1 MLNSSISIVDALTI
15 MSKLLGNR
23 YVEEKMQVTISE
35 IKRGQPIAKSLETIN
50 IFPNILIEMISVGE
64 QSGQLEE
71 VLNRVCTYYDDQVD
85 YAIKKM
91 TALIEPLMIILIGM
105 IVIVVLLS
113 IFLPMLDITSSIDT
127 GV

>member
-1 MLNSSISIVDALTI
+1 

>member
-1 MLNSSISIVDALTI
+1 

-113 IFLPMLDITSSIDT
+113 IFLSRC
-127 GV
+127 

>member
-1 MLNSSISIVDALTI
+1 

-113 IFLPMLDITSSIDT
+113 IFYRC
-127 GV
+127 

>member
-85 YAIKKM
+85 YAIKK
-91 TALIEPLMIILIGM
+91 
-105 IVIVVLLS
+105 
-113 IFLPMLDITSSIDT
+113 
-127 GV
+127 

>member
-1 MLNSSISIVDALTI
+1 
-15 MSKLLGNR
+15 MSKLLGNS

-35 IKRGQPIAKSLETIN
+35 IKRGQPIAKSLETID

-85 YAIKKM
+85 YTIKKM

>member
-1 MLNSSISIVDALTI
+1 
-15 MSKLLGNR
+15 
-23 YVEEKMQVTISE
+23 MQVTISE

>member
-1 MLNSSISIVDALTI
+1 
-15 MSKLLGNR
+15 
-23 YVEEKMQVTISE
+23 
-35 IKRGQPIAKSLETIN
+35 
-50 IFPNILIEMISVGE
+50 
-64 QSGQLEE
+64 
-71 VLNRVCTYYDDQVD
+71 
-85 YAIKKM
+85 M

>member
-1 MLNSSISIVDALTI
+1 MPL
-15 MSKLLGNR
+15 
-23 YVEEKMQVTISE
+23 
-35 IKRGQPIAKSLETIN
+35 
-50 IFPNILIEMISVGE
+50 
-64 QSGQLEE
+64 
-71 VLNRVCTYYDDQVD
+71 
-85 YAIKKM
+85 KKM

>member
-1 MLNSSISIVDALTI
+1 MLKVFKKVNAYDAFLE
-15 MSKLLGNR
+15 G
-23 YVEEKMQVTISE
+23 VEESFKTV
-35 IKRGQPIAKSLETIN
+35 KN